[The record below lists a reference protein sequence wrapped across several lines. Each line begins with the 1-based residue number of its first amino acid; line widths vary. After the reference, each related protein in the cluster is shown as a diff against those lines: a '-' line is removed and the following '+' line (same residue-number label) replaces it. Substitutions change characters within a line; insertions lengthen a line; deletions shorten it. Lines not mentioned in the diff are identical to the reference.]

1 MGRGMRTRSSVLFAA
16 VCAVGLSAASAASA
30 RTVREEPYPTEVTW
44 NAAVRLV
51 RVDFGFAITERDQD
65 LGYFTFQWRE
75 GNRTV
80 PGSVELV
87 RADVDGRQGTRV
99 IVQIPQMPTYV
110 ESMMLSRLGRKL
122 RQEFGEPPAP
132 RPRQPETP
140 PSNNERQGEQNPS
153 QRGPNAPAT
162 NAPANANPE
171 RPPADPDPP
180 RREQPVSPVGS
191 LYDNRARRSPDA
203 TE

>member
-1 MGRGMRTRSSVLFAA
+1 MGRGMRSRSSVLFAA
-16 VCAVGLSAASAASA
+16 VCAMGLSAASGASA
-30 RTVREEPYPTEVTW
+30 RTVREEPYPAEVTW

-51 RVDFGFAITERDQD
+51 RVDFGLTITERDQD

-75 GNRTV
+75 GNRSV

-87 RADVDGRQGTRV
+87 RAEVDGRQGTRV

-122 RQEFGEPPAP
+122 RQEFGEPPAA

-140 PSNNERQGEQNPS
+140 PTNNERQGEQNPS
-153 QRGPNAPAT
+153 QRAPT
-162 NAPANANPE
+162 PTPPANANPE

-180 RREQPVSPVGS
+180 RREQSVSPVGS